1 MGTTFGT
8 NIAPLEG
15 YFQKEGGLLK
25 GNRGFNLLIRNR
37 PAAKTTA
44 SKTSQFLLKLEPDG
58 SRKYVSSLWQT
69 RRAGVHEFEYQGIRY
84 GVDLNSAVPFIHP
97 LREVKK

>member
-25 GNRGFNLLIRNR
+25 GKKGFDLLIRTR
-37 PAAKTTA
+37 PAGKRTA
-44 SKTSQFLLKLEPDG
+44 SKTTQYILKVNGDG
-58 SRKYVSSLWQT
+58 TRKYVSSLWQT
-69 RRAGVHEFEYQGIRY
+69 RRAGVHEFEFQGIRY
-84 GVDLNSAVPFIHP
+84 AVDLNSPVPFIHP
-97 LREVKK
+97 LRDTRE

>member
-15 YFQKEGGLLK
+15 YFQKEGSLLK
-25 GNRGFNLLIRNR
+25 GKRGFDLLIRNR
-37 PAAKTTA
+37 SANKTTT
-44 SKTSQFLLKLEPDG
+44 SKTSQFLLKVETDG

-69 RRAGVHEFEYQGIRY
+69 RTAGVHEFEFQGIRY
-84 GVDLNSAVPFIHP
+84 GVDLNCTAPFIHP
-97 LREVKK
+97 LRESKK

>member
-1 MGTTFGT
+1 MGTAFAT

-25 GNRGFNLLIRNR
+25 GKRGFDLLIRNR
-37 PAAKTTA
+37 SASKTTT
-44 SKTSQFLLKLEPDG
+44 SKTSQFLLKIEPDG

-69 RRAGVHEFEYQGIRY
+69 RRAGVHEFEFQGIRY
-84 GVDLNSAVPFIHP
+84 GVDLNSSVPFIHP
-97 LREVKK
+97 LRESKK